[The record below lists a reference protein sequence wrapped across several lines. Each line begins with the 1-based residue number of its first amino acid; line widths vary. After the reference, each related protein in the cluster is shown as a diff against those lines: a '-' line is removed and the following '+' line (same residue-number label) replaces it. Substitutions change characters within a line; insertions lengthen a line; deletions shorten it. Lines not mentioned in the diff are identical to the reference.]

1 MIGLRSIVGFLALY
15 CLAQSVRAES
25 PQQRVTIELST
36 CGAATRIPLGG
47 HLIVS
52 DGMETLV
59 QAKPTGTTHQVML
72 PSPATLFAKY
82 KAPQIESRF
91 LRFQTP
97 TNGRVRLCVQVL
109 PPVSKPL
116 RLSASHLLTDQL
128 KEGESF
134 TIEYHLESCWNVETI
149 ELRIGK
155 LHHDLVAWLSSRSR
169 QRGAC
174 APHPKRLSAT
184 EKRVLREFL
193 QLVARPVDEAQK
205 FDKDWG
211 DALRVRFRG
220 LQSRSFGMEAG
231 DLMRAFWTMRAWFS
245 CFDD

>member
-1 MIGLRSIVGFLALY
+1 MLLGLGE
-15 CLAQSVRAES
+15 SVSAES
-25 PQQRVTIELST
+25 PNQRVTIELSA
-36 CGAATRIPLGG
+36 CGTAPRIPSGG

-59 QAKPTGTTHQVML
+59 EAKPTGRTHQVML

-91 LRFQTP
+91 LRFRTP

-109 PPVSKPL
+109 PTVSKPL

-149 ELRIGK
+149 ELRIVK
-155 LHHDLVAWLSSRSR
+155 LHHALVAWLSSRSR

-174 APHPKRLSAT
+174 APHPKRLSVPDQ
-184 EKRVLREFL
+184 RVLSEFL
-193 QLVARPVDEAQK
+193 QLVTTAVDESQGT
-205 FDKDWG
+205 DRESRDS
-211 DALRVRFRG
+211 LRIRFRG
-220 LQSRSFGMEAG
+220 LESPPFSLRGSA
-231 DLMRAFWTMRAWFS
+231 DSAFWAMYAWFA
-245 CFDD
+245 CADK